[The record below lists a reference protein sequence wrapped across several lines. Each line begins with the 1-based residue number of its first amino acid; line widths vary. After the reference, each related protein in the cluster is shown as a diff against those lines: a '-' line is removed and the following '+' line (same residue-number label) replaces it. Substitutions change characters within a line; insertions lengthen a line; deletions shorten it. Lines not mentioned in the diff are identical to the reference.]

1 MSDGSELVSSRF
13 VAGGAEAQRAVRAGN
28 DGERAGPRAPKLAAR
43 AAPLAQ
49 HLAES
54 LPRRRRAACREPAL
68 GRAQHAPAAGGDL
81 DPRDL
86 AARVGEEQRRGPLR
100 GAALAPFE
108 AGLERREALEAVV
121 REQRA
126 RQGRA
131 LGAAAQRAEG
141 EPSAQRAGAP
151 VELGRA
157 RRSSLERNRD
167 GEPLLVHAEER
178 RREPR
183 TRHLDRS
190 EAALGPA
197 PAHDPLAGERA
208 RDEGAGARDLAA
220 RGHGDLLLRA
230 RGDLALEAL
239 GQPRGRDPGGGGHPG
254 EGLRLAREVP
264 RELAPQG
271 ARAPAERPQ
280 AKPQARAATLAREA
294 PAQHLGAGASLVATE
309 IARRSLAL
317 DRAVHPRS
325 RGSEIASTSFSD
337 PVR

>member
-86 AARVGEEQRRGPLR
+86 AARVGEEKRRGPLR

-108 AGLERREALEAVV
+108 AGLERREALEAVE
-121 REQRA
+121 REQR
-126 RQGRA
+126 RGRGRA
-131 LGAAAQRAEG
+131 SGAA
-141 EPSAQRAGAP
+141 AQRAGAP

-157 RRSSLERNRD
+157 RRSSPERNRD
-167 GEPLLVHAEER
+167 GEPRLVRAGER
-178 RREPR
+178 RRAPR

-230 RGDLALEAL
+230 PGDLALEAL

-294 PAQHLGAGASLVATE
+294 PAQRLGACVSLVAAE
-309 IARRSLAL
+309 IARRPLAL